1 MYGILRSSTNTGAKS
16 EILCPLVAPLT
27 IASNV
32 PGYAQDAISLKR
44 YTSSTSAQR
53 WELSTGLMP
62 TNDSADLFV
71 MNVVNNFTKKFYIR
85 MPQVHGIELTPV
97 RSKSKLKPT
106 LTLVADYLAGT
117 DILSVEDLGFY
128 DLAVGEF
135 VQFAGD
141 NKVYIIVE
149 AGSKGE
155 NFKIFPSLRTGK
167 TRGTEM
173 LYGDKV
179 TLHCYMSPDKR
190 AGISFVDGIVA
201 DPGVIDFVE
210 AL

>member
-1 MYGILRSSTNTGAKS
+1 
-16 EILCPLVAPLT
+16 LVAPLT
-27 IASNV
+27 ISSNV

-44 YTSSTSAQR
+44 YTNSTSAQR

-71 MNVVNNFTKKFYIR
+71 MKVVNNFTKKFYIR
-85 MPQVHGIELTPV
+85 MPQVHGISLTPV
-97 RSKSKLKPT
+97 GSKSKLKPA
-106 LTLVADYLAGT
+106 LALAANYLAGT
-117 DILSVEDLGFY
+117 NILSVEGLGFY

-149 AGSKGE
+149 AGVKGE

-167 TRGTEM
+167 IVGTEM
-173 LYGDKV
+173 LYGNKV

-190 AGISFVDGIVA
+190 AGISFVDGILA
-201 DPGVIDFVE
+201 DPGSVDFVE